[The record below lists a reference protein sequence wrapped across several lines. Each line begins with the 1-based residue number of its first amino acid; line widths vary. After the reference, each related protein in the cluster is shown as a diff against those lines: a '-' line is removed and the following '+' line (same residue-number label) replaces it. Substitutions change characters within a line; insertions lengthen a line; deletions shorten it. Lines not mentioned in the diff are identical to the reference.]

1 MQEAKELGSFARPWR
16 RGHSVPNLNLNFNLN
31 SIQRPS
37 GEDLMTLRLR
47 KVNISNFA
55 LNFFQ
60 HFFFKNTGKKI

>member
-47 KVNISNFA
+47 KVNIAN
-55 LNFFQ
+55 LL
-60 HFFFKNTGKKI
+60 